1 MDSCG
6 KLSHFG
12 INCSP
17 FNEFRKNFSFFFYLL
32 SSKSSSW
39 LNGNCTFHFKILCFF
54 FVRSFACQCFACL
67 RFHYQDTQGGGMRGS
82 LIKLLRFN
90 GFLSD
95 FVLFDEGLRTFYLCA
110 HCSFDCEE
118 IMLNMEKLRC
128 LFVSR
133 QQKQQ
138 RKPEADYV
146 LKTKKNGISRHS
158 QTQFHEK
165 KLFIDFLSWLER
177 WYWKKMRT
185 WVGGKVKE
193 ESLLL
198 LSCHLES
205 QKRLNF
211 IVSSI
216 ASNFLSCAIDC
227 NPSDMTPLVLWFG
240 HCNSNMKSHLN
251 WMSKFF
257 IITLRTGWKM
267 GNEIVKPDQFHW
279 RDCCRVKHFVNKFA
293 KKSISTPRFLVS
305 ISNFGPIARTF
316 PQRVQPTLS
325 HQLLC
330 ESSIRFLSLKFL
342 WTAICSCEW
351 NLISVWMPTEFF
363 LLFTWPRLEIL

>member
-165 KLFIDFLSWLER
+165 KSLLIFCLDLNVDIEKKWELEWVEKLR
-177 WYWKKMRT
+177 RNLYCCWAAT
-185 WVGGKVKE
+185 WKVKRDWI
-193 ESLLL
+193 SL
-198 LSCHLES
+198 
-205 QKRLNF
+205 
-211 IVSSI
+211 
-216 ASNFLSCAIDC
+216 FLQLQAIFFHV
-227 NPSDMTPLVLWFG
+227 PL
-240 HCNSNMKSHLN
+240 
-251 WMSKFF
+251 
-257 IITLRTGWKM
+257 
-267 GNEIVKPDQFHW
+267 
-279 RDCCRVKHFVNKFA
+279 
-293 KKSISTPRFLVS
+293 
-305 ISNFGPIARTF
+305 
-316 PQRVQPTLS
+316 
-325 HQLLC
+325 
-330 ESSIRFLSLKFL
+330 
-342 WTAICSCEW
+342 TAIHQTWLPS
-351 NLISVWMPTEFF
+351 FF
-363 LLFTWPRLEIL
+363 DSAIAIQTWKVIWIECQSSS